1 MNFYKLIYILFLFI
15 SINQEFVAST
25 HYKNSLHTL
34 INRKNFS
41 FKKTLLVKND
51 KQIKTIIVTGKG
63 KSEEKAL
70 MNAAQNALLIASPRY
85 IKKRRV
91 SLYKETMV
99 NDNFMENDSF
109 DSFRDSSYGFNQ
121 GSILSLKL
129 IKSYLKN
136 DVNNVVAIAKVSFG
150 LNDQEFHPL
159 FQPPEANNKEEKV
172 SQKVFKIG
180 TGFSEEDAM
189 NDAIEQALIFFV
201 GEKINVETNLKVT
214 ERLDVFIDN
223 EIEESELY
231 TKATIKD
238 LTSGYSEGYI
248 ESFKKLNSYKEDG
261 FYKVEADIVVRLKTF
276 SSYIDEK
283 LNPKGIKIYN
293 DN

>member
-1 MNFYKLIYILFLFI
+1 MNFYKLIYILVLFI
-15 SINQEFVAST
+15 SVNQEFVAST
-25 HYKNSLHTL
+25 YYKKNFHTF
-34 INRKNFS
+34 NNKKKFS

-63 KSEEKAL
+63 KSKEKAV

-99 NDNFMENDSF
+99 NDNFMENESV

-121 GSILSLKL
+121 GSILSFKL

-136 DVNNVVAIAKVSFG
+136 KVHNVVAVAKVSFG

-159 FQPPEANNKEEKV
+159 FKPPKANKEGDIN
-172 SQKVFKIG
+172 QKVFKIG

-189 NDAIEQALIFFV
+189 NDAIEQALIFIV
-201 GEKINVETNLKVT
+201 GEKINVETNLKVS
-214 ERLDVFIDN
+214 EQLNVFIDN
-223 EIEESELY
+223 EIEENELY
-231 TKATIKD
+231 TKATIGD

-261 FYKVEADIVVRLKTF
+261 FYKVEADIVVRVKTF

-283 LNPKGIKIYN
+283 LNPKGIKIN
-293 DN
+293 NEN

>member
-1 MNFYKLIYILFLFI
+1 MNFYKLLYILVLFI
-15 SINQEFVAST
+15 SINQEFVGST
-25 HYKNSLHTL
+25 YYKKSFHTL
-34 INRKNFS
+34 INKKNFS
-41 FKKTLLVKND
+41 FKKNLLVRND
-51 KQIKTIIVTGKG
+51 NNIKTIIVTGKG
-63 KSEEKAL
+63 KSKEKAT
-70 MNAAQNALLIASPRY
+70 MNAAQNALLMASPRY

-99 NDNFMENDSF
+99 NDNFMENESI
-109 DSFRDSSYGFNQ
+109 DSFRDSSLGFNQ
-121 GSILSLKL
+121 GSILSFKL

-136 DVNNVVAIAKVSFG
+136 NVHNVVAVAKVSFG

-159 FQPPEANNKEEKV
+159 FQPPEANKEEDV
-172 SQKVFKIG
+172 NQKVFKIG
-180 TGFSEEDAM
+180 TGFSEEEAM
-189 NDAIEQALIFFV
+189 NDAIDQALIFIV

-214 ERLDVFIDN
+214 EQLNVFIDN
-223 EIEESELY
+223 EIEDSELY
-231 TKATIKD
+231 TKATIGD

-261 FYKVEADIVVRLKTF
+261 FYKVEADIVVRVKTF

-283 LNPKGIKIYN
+283 LNPKGIKINN